1 MKILLVDDENILIYS
16 LQDFFKQKKIDA
28 YFINSSLKALELVK
42 KENFDIVITDIKM
55 PEMDGLELLKEIK
68 NFSPD
73 TEVIIITNYRTTD
86 NAIAALKSGALDFL
100 SKPVNKN
107 EIWLAI
113 EKANRYIKLKKIK
126 NSFEQRLSNY
136 EMQTQD
142 NNGNF
147 QIIGES
153 LQIQKIKDLIKKIAA
168 TPDVTVLITG
178 ESGTGKDLTARNIH
192 WQSER
197 SNNPYIAINCS
208 SFTPSLIESELFG
221 YEKGAF
227 TGASTLKKGLV
238 EYADTGSLFLDEI
251 GDMPLELQGAFLR
264 VIENKQIRRLGGQK
278 IIPVDIRVIAATNKN
293 LKSLVNENKFRQDL
307 FFRLNIFNIHIP
319 PLRERKDDI
328 PILTEYFIK
337 IIGFQLRKNI
347 KKINSGILK
356 KIIEY
361 PFPGNIRELKSIIQQ
376 AIILAEKDVLSEEN
390 FPCLMIPKKKQNTAQ
405 MPETLDLKNVEIEK
419 IKEAIEASNGNL
431 VEAAKMLNIGYSA
444 LRYRINKYNA
454 LLFLNSFKK

>member
-16 LQDFFKQKKIDA
+16 LQDFFKQKKTDA
-28 YFINSSLKALELVK
+28 LFINSSLKALELVK

-86 NAIAALKSGALDFL
+86 NAITALKSGAIDFL

-113 EKANRYIKLKKIK
+113 EKANRYIELKKTK
-126 NSFEQRLSNY
+126 NSFEQRLCNY
-136 EMQTQD
+136 ETQTQN

-153 LQIQKIKDLIKKIAA
+153 PQILKIRDLIKKIAA

-264 VIENKQIRRLGGQK
+264 VLENKQIRRLG
-278 IIPVDIRVIAATNKN
+278 
-293 LKSLVNENKFRQDL
+293 
-307 FFRLNIFNIHIP
+307 
-319 PLRERKDDI
+319 
-328 PILTEYFIK
+328 
-337 IIGFQLRKNI
+337 
-347 KKINSGILK
+347 
-356 KIIEY
+356 
-361 PFPGNIRELKSIIQQ
+361 
-376 AIILAEKDVLSEEN
+376 
-390 FPCLMIPKKKQNTAQ
+390 
-405 MPETLDLKNVEIEK
+405 
-419 IKEAIEASNGNL
+419 
-431 VEAAKMLNIGYSA
+431 
-444 LRYRINKYNA
+444 
-454 LLFLNSFKK
+454 